1 MDKNHRGSFYQSY
14 AMPVEKSDEFGNN
27 TKALKKQ
34 FYIDAFYWGF
44 VSWLIGYLLGIIFFF
59 FVPSDMIGWVL
70 LPIGIVITLWVLLE
84 MIKGDSFH
92 YYLHLP
98 IAWTLISIIF
108 EYLFIAR
115 TLKPPD

>member
-44 VSWLIGYLLGIIFFF
+44 VSWLIGYLLGIIFFLLRAVGYDRMGPLANRNRNHALGTF
-59 FVPSDMIGWVL
+59 GNDKRRFVPL
-70 LPIGIVITLWVLLE
+70 LSALADCLDADSIV
-84 MIKGDSFH
+84 
-92 YYLHLP
+92 
-98 IAWTLISIIF
+98 F